1 MVTLSA
7 AALTRTERADSAYN
21 AKDFSTALKFYNEAL
36 ENDGVSSNSYYNIG
50 NTYYRLDD
58 MGRAIISY
66 ERALKLDPSNEDARV
81 NLEFLN
87 SKILDK
93 PEDDSTFL
101 MNVHNSIVS
110 QASPNGWAWIAFT
123 VFMITIGFVVM
134 YLYASSIT
142 IRKVGFFGGI
152 ILVFVFI
159 YALCIAYRTAD
170 AIERHD
176 SAVVVVPTT
185 NLNSAP
191 SSPKSKTD
199 RVVPIHEGTKLEI
212 IDSVATPQDPAA
224 SMWYNVK
231 INNTTQAWVSGSDI
245 EKI

>member
-1 MVTLSA
+1 
-7 AALTRTERADSAYN
+7 
-21 AKDFSTALKFYNEAL
+21 
-36 ENDGVSSNSYYNIG
+36 
-50 NTYYRLDD
+50 
-58 MGRAIISY
+58 
-66 ERALKLDPSNEDARV
+66 
-81 NLEFLN
+81 
-87 SKILDK
+87 
-93 PEDDSTFL
+93 
-101 MNVHNSIVS
+101 
-110 QASPNGWAWIAFT
+110 
-123 VFMITIGFVVM
+123 M